1 MLSVTNIIIVYV
13 TGAAVAAFKVIKTAE
28 KNHENIVT

>member
-28 KNHENIVT
+28 KKS